1 MCARALSLT
10 AAAAV
15 FFANLGTAVPAQAQ
29 VDEGLGS
36 VSIPYVLSDTPPA
49 EDGTTAVRAV
59 KEYGPCTLK
68 LDYVHLRKS
77 GNWGTVGFKAHT
89 KCSVPVTS
97 ITHSSDLRYKYY
109 TAWRL
114 ALSGVQDSAVNTRTL
129 DQTNVAF
136 SCNGDVNT
144 RFIGVT
150 LGTIIYQGKTYYARS
165 YSEPTSLPCRV

>member
-1 MCARALSLT
+1 MYRCVKALLT
-10 AAAAV
+10 AGIITAASI
-15 FFANLGTAVPAQAQ
+15 GTAASAQAQ
-29 VDEGLGS
+29 VDEQLGS
-36 VSIPYVLSDTPPA
+36 VSMPYVLSDTPPN
-49 EDGTTAVRAV
+49 EDGTDVRAV

-89 KCSVPVTS
+89 NCSVPVTS

-109 TAWRL
+109 TVWKL
-114 ALSGVQDSAVNTRTL
+114 ALSGIQSSARNARTL
-129 DQTNVAF
+129 DQKNIAF

-150 LGTIIYQGKTYYARS
+150 LGTIVYQGKTYYARN
-165 YSEPTSLPCRV
+165 YSEQTSLPCRV